1 MTKLTTAQLLLRLRH
16 LDANE
21 CIAWVER
28 MRDAVVASDEP
39 TVAARAEYF
48 DHQISILRYRL
59 TARPNESLNN
69 FRRIV
74 AHILADGYGSLYAVI
89 FPAEPHHAAD
99 IFA

>member
-1 MTKLTTAQLLLRLRH
+1 MTKLTTAQFLLRLRR
-16 LDANE
+16 LSADE

-28 MRDAVVASDEP
+28 MRDALAASSEP
-39 TVAARAEYF
+39 TAAARADEF
-48 DHQISILRYRL
+48 DNQIRVLRYRL
-59 TARPNESLNN
+59 TARPDESLND

-74 AHILADGYGSLYAVI
+74 AGVLADGYGSLYAAI